1 LKTVTLSIEKFVT
14 FDVIKDLREDI
25 VGKANATDFKIM

>member
-1 LKTVTLSIEKFVT
+1 VT

-25 VGKANATDFKIM
+25 VGKANAADLKIM